1 MAGQAVIPA
10 SELLRI
16 RSSLLEQPGA
26 VGDGG
31 KAALE
36 LHEKSKNRAKAWTN
50 TLEGS
55 RRKKQED
62 KKRALELEE
71 LERQKVDQK
80 EEAIAMDKRRNA
92 IERANK
98 ILYEESDRMKTFHSK
113 MMLCDVLAERE
124 AQVALKEEL
133 GKLEQIRDERYLEME
148 KASYRN
154 MLERE
159 LREKDNLGKAAKMA
173 AEMQKSQLKEATD
186 KHLRQIEDDILEGE
200 MLRQKAAEDL
210 RGERLAE
217 KKRRQQAVQALAETQ
232 KANAYLKQLRAEDE
246 LREQREEEKI
256 REYALRK
263 ERVLELRKKREEEV
277 FQAKQAHKQRMIDK
291 QVAQLAAMKSNEDER
306 LERQVLEKEMKD
318 EMMRLEGEERRRKWM
333 EEIDTSRRMQVERKR
348 AQTDRE
354 KAEEHELSS
363 FWKEWCGRLDE
374 LDEQEKTQRRLAAK
388 KLAQEQLMQKEVRK
402 RREEEEKRRESTV
415 AVSAQSALEAD
426 TLEFHQ
432 YAEEQ
437 IKKYATE
444 GKNIIPLIK
453 ELRSFRKRVLE

>member
-1 MAGQAVIPA
+1 MLV
-10 SELLRI
+10 E
-16 RSSLLEQPGA
+16 
-26 VGDGG
+26 
-31 KAALE
+31 
-36 LHEKSKNRAKAWTN
+36 
-50 TLEGS
+50 
-55 RRKKQED
+55 
-62 KKRALELEE
+62 
-71 LERQKVDQK
+71 
-80 EEAIAMDKRRNA
+80 KRRNA

-133 GKLEQIRDERYLEME
+133 GKLEQIREERYLEME

-159 LREKDNLGKAAKMA
+159 LREKDNLGKAAQMA
-173 AEMQKSQLKEATD
+173 AEMQKAQLKEATD
-186 KHLRQIEDDILEGE
+186 KHLRHIEDDILEGE

-291 QVAQLAAMKSNEDER
+291 MD
-306 LERQVLEKEMKD
+306 
-318 EMMRLEGEERRRKWM
+318 RLEGEERRRKWL

-354 KAEEHELSS
+354 KAEEHELST

-388 KLAQEQLMQKEVRK
+388 KLAQEQLMQKEVHK

-415 AVSAQSALEAD
+415 AVSAQ
-426 TLEFHQ
+426 
-432 YAEEQ
+432 EQ
-437 IKKYATE
+437 
-444 GKNIIPLIK
+444 LMQK
-453 ELRSFRKRVLE
+453 EVRKRREEEEKR

>member
-1 MAGQAVIPA
+1 
-10 SELLRI
+10 
-16 RSSLLEQPGA
+16 
-26 VGDGG
+26 
-31 KAALE
+31 
-36 LHEKSKNRAKAWTN
+36 
-50 TLEGS
+50 
-55 RRKKQED
+55 
-62 KKRALELEE
+62 
-71 LERQKVDQK
+71 
-80 EEAIAMDKRRNA
+80 
-92 IERANK
+92 
-98 ILYEESDRMKTFHSK
+98 
-113 MMLCDVLAERE
+113 
-124 AQVALKEEL
+124 
-133 GKLEQIRDERYLEME
+133 
-148 KASYRN
+148 

-186 KHLRQIEDDILEGE
+186 KRLRQIEDDILEGE

-246 LREQREEEKI
+246 LRDQREEEKI

-277 FQAKQAHKQRMIDK
+277 FQAKQSHKQKMIDK

-318 EMMRLEGEERRRKWM
+318 EMDRLEGEERRRKWL

-374 LDEQEKTQRRLAAK
+374 LDEQEKTQRRSAAK